1 MYGSEAHLKCAGLP
15 GFGSVMDPSKGL
27 QFPIPSLSFF
37 FLSQLCIRN
46 RRGVWI
52 AHFSL
57 LPPPFF
63 FSFFSFFPPFSA
75 SQVGTLSIQNSS
87 NQSIKTL
94 GIFTRINANVPTLVS
109 AHAREQTKP
118 NSCWMQ
124 NLTVRT
130 QAGSE
135 RLSPNP
141 N

>member
-1 MYGSEAHLKCAGLP
+1 MHISASSHPLS
-15 GFGSVMDPSKGL
+15 F
-27 QFPIPSLSFF
+27 SFF
-37 FLSQLCIRN
+37 F
-46 RRGVWI
+46 
-52 AHFSL
+52 
-57 LPPPFF
+57 F
-63 FSFFSFFPPFSA
+63 FSPFSA